1 MCYLFPVTSIFV
13 LTRLCLYAPSEHPR
27 PPSGPEGSVRW
38 DTLLPSVFAPFPSAA
53 AAAAAAVAATALAVV
68 LLVVLLGA
76 AAFAFVILAVVIFGW
91 GVLVATALGVKGAAT
106 FAVAAEQRGEEG
118 WHGHRAREASVAR
131 RADANHP
138 VVLCLANLD
147 ESVAVPALAIAS
159 ITQWALDAV
168 GQVQGHYV
176 GSKYVEGKAP
186 IRQ

>member
-13 LTRLCLYAPSEHPR
+13 LTRLCLYAPSEHPG

-91 GVLVATALGVKGAAT
+91 GVLVATALGVEGAAIL
-106 FAVAAEQRGEEG
+106 AVAADQTGEEG
-118 WHGHRAREASVAR
+118 TNLHPAREAIVAR
-131 RADANHP
+131 LADAKHP
-138 VVLCLANLD
+138 LVLVLVTARPGHF
-147 ESVAVPALAIAS
+147 VGGRALAVAAVS
-159 ITQWALDAV
+159 KWA
-168 GQVQGHYV
+168 
-176 GSKYVEGKAP
+176 P
-186 IRQ
+186 